1 MELNNKVVNQKNK
14 TNLVKEKNLIFEDM
28 IKDNMQLNKTI
39 IPPVNNKI
47 TAYLIQEFNS
57 TRNAPPIKTLN
68 MINQIIKKVGL
79 SVNKQVTNPEQ
90 RKNKN
95 KDIKINQRTGVFF
108 LCKRNV
114 IFILFLSCLMLNGY
128 DPVIIKILEPY
139 ILLRGFELE

>member
-1 MELNNKVVNQKNK
+1 M
-14 TNLVKEKNLIFEDM
+14 
-28 IKDNMQLNKTI
+28 
-39 IPPVNNKI
+39 PPVNNKI

-114 IFILFLSCLMLNGY
+114 IFILFLSCLMPNGY

-139 ILLRGFELE
+139 ILLLGFELE

>member
-39 IPPVNNKI
+39 MPPVNNKI
-47 TAYLIQEFNS
+47 TVYLIQEFNS
-57 TRNAPPIKTLN
+57 TRNAPPIKILN